1 MTTQA
6 SPRPELFMTWKD
18 MYDRV
23 EGFWTKP
30 LQEMLATDTYVG
42 TMANVRENILTQQ
55 NAARDMM
62 ESHWETLRLPTKTDH
77 ARLAG
82 QVVAL
87 EAKVDAAHD
96 RLEGLEAKLDA
107 ILGKLNDLV
116 PAAETEGEDTEG
128 GKRRRK

>member
-55 NAARDMM
+55 NVAKDMM
-62 ESHWETLRLPTKTDH
+62 ETHWETLRLPTKTDH

-107 ILGKLNDLV
+107 ILGKLDTLV
-116 PAAETEGEDTEG
+116 PAESEGEDTEG